1 MKGKEYLHV
10 PLFCLFLTHKQL
22 LFITD
27 IYNNNYNKVKL
38 SVTKFFMF
46 LLAFEKEEN
55 TS

>member
-27 IYNNNYNKVKL
+27 IYNNHYNLVKL
-38 SVTKFFMF
+38 SVSKFLMF

-55 TS
+55 MP

>member
-27 IYNNNYNKVKL
+27 IYNNHYNLVKL
-38 SVTKFFMF
+38 SVSTFFMF
-46 LLAFEKEEN
+46 LLAFEKGEN
-55 TS
+55 MP